1 MRYRVAH
8 RRAAAQSG
16 LTQVLGGMNRYSAIG
31 YAITA
36 VTIAADLAVL
46 RGAISSLVGTTALL
60 VGQTILLA
68 LIPAAILL
76 FIGARRSTGRVQ
88 KFFGYS
94 FFALDVL
101 LAISAC
107 AAVVLIVS
115 WQKAA

>member
-1 MRYRVAH
+1 
-8 RRAAAQSG
+8 
-16 LTQVLGGMNRYSAIG
+16 MNHYSAIG
-31 YAITA
+31 YAVTA
-36 VTIAADLAVL
+36 VAIAADLAVL

-76 FIGARRSTGRVQ
+76 FIGARRSTGRVH

-94 FFALDVL
+94 FCALDAL

-107 AAVVLIVS
+107 AAIVLIAS
-115 WQKAA
+115 GQKAA